1 LTPPADPGRS
11 GQTLRPGTPA
21 YTRMLG
27 CVFLA
32 GFAVF
37 LVMYDTQGLLPQ
49 IGTELGAGESVTS
62 WTVAATT
69 LGMAAGMIPLSQLG
83 LSRGLYPRM
92 LTFLIVSALVGV
104 LCAVMPSIQLL
115 ILARFVQGV
124 CVSLVP
130 SSALALIGQ
139 RVVPSA
145 ITSATGVYLAG
156 NTVGGLFSRLGPGAV
171 AQFASWRWA
180 MAAMAGVC
188 LVCAVGVFAL
198 RPPRPTGPAA
208 PAGSP
213 QVSRSPIPALRRS
226 LSVPGIVY
234 ACIIGA
240 ALMAAFNSAY
250 TVVGYRLQGPT
261 LGLGPGAANLV
272 FLLYLLGTFT
282 SARAG
287 SIVGRIGLVPAI
299 LASAIAVAAGYWIAA
314 PDMLLP
320 MALGL
325 GVLTAMFFVGH
336 SSASSTVSTLAPA
349 SARSTASSTYLTC
362 YYIGATVGSA
372 LGAVGFEHM
381 GWVAT
386 AGLGTLYAVIAAVA
400 AILGRKALTQ
410 VTPTR

>member
-1 LTPPADPGRS
+1 VTATGPHEGA
-11 GQTLRPGTPA
+11 GQTLRPGTSA
-21 YTRMLG
+21 YSRMLG

-49 IGTELGAGESVTS
+49 IGGELDAGESLTS

-69 LGMAAGMIPLSQLG
+69 FGMAAGMIPLSQVG
-83 LSRGLYPRM
+83 LSRGLYARM
-92 LTFLIVSALVGV
+92 LGFLVISALVGIA
-104 LCAVMPSIQLL
+104 CALMPTMQLL
-115 ILARFVQGV
+115 IAARFVQGV
-124 CVSLVP
+124 CISLVP

-156 NTVGGLFSRLGPGAV
+156 NTVGGLFSRLGPGLV
-171 AQFASWRWA
+171 AEFASWRWA
-180 MAAMAGVC
+180 MAAMAAVC
-188 LVCAVGVFAL
+188 LVCALGVLAL
-198 RPPRPTGPAA
+198 RPPRPTGGPVPAHV
-208 PAGSP
+208 P
-213 QVSRSPIPALRRS
+213 RNPIPALRSS

-261 LGLGPGAANLV
+261 VGLGPGGANLV

-287 SIVGRIGLVPAI
+287 AIVGRIGLVPAI
-299 LASAIAVAAGYWIAA
+299 LASALAVAAGYWIAL
-314 PDMLLP
+314 PDVLFP
-320 MALGL
+320 MAFGL
-325 GVLTAMFFVGH
+325 GILTAMFFVGH
-336 SSASSTVSTLAPA
+336 SSASSTVSRLAPA
-349 SARSTASSTYLTC
+349 WARSTASSTYLTC

-372 LGAVGFEHM
+372 VGSIGFEHV

-400 AILGRKALTQ
+400 AIAGRNALTQ
-410 VTPTR
+410 VTPRP